1 MPSRGVQ
8 QGQDWSTVSFGSRPA
23 SAASTPRGTTPRQTE
38 AQKRPGGAGTV
49 SGISAAQLENET
61 DELKHAQVSKELKLA
76 IMQARNA
83 KGLTQKQL
91 AAMLQTQPQVI
102 NEYESG
108 KAIPNN
114 QIIAKIERALG
125 AKLPRAAK
133 K

>member
-1 MPSRGVQ
+1 MA
-8 QGQDWSTVSFGSRPA
+8 GQEWETVSFGTKKPA
-23 SAASTPRGTTPRQTE
+23 GGGGGTPRATE
-38 AQKRPGGAGTV
+38 AQKRPGGAGTS
-49 SGISAAQLENET
+49 SGISAAKLEAET
-61 DELKHAQVSKELKLA
+61 DELKHATVSKDLKLA
-76 IMQARNA
+76 LQKARNA

-91 AAMLQTQPQVI
+91 AAQCQMQPQVI

-114 QIIAKIERALG
+114 QIIAKLERALG